1 MGAIMEAFH
10 CDWGDKGGN
19 AGKCWESWKCEPCCG
34 EPCNPMDGIICFLCF
49 AFCGLCS
56 NAKLYAYSMDQDCG
70 LVNHCLYGCFCGLC
84 MSTCLRG
91 NLRTMHDVGEP
102 GVSRSIAS
110 WFSSAD
116 RALDAS
122 SSAPFRRRS
131 GSGGTRLRSTRWFSP
146 FSLCASKPGQCQ
158 LVVCGVYFRSKLVKR
173 IYCEK

>member
-19 AGKCWESWKCEPCCG
+19 AGKCWECWKCEPCCG
-34 EPCNPMDGIICFLCF
+34 EPCNPMDGVICFLCF

-70 LVNHCLYGCFCGLC
+70 LVNHFLYGCFCGLC

-102 GVSRSIAS
+102 GVSPFDCLMVFFCGSCAGCQQLRSVPKEA
-110 WFSSAD
+110 WMVGPVCAQPD
-116 RALDAS
+116 G
-122 SSAPFRRRS
+122 SAPS
-131 GSGGTRLRSTRWFSP
+131 V
-146 FSLCASKPGQCQ
+146 CA
-158 LVVCGVYFRSKLVKR
+158 
-173 IYCEK
+173 